1 MRFAIHLS
9 CHKFEIFGKKTYNFY
24 FGNSNCVQVKKE
36 YFFIQNKEQITCIF
50 PKKVLEPYGANK
62 KPKTTTTNGKRVNH
76 THNLLL
82 FAY

>member
-36 YFFIQNKEQITCIF
+36 YFFYTKQRTNNMYF
-50 PKKVLEPYGANK
+50 PKKSSRTLWCQQKTKNNNNK
-62 KPKTTTTNGKRVNH
+62 RKTGQSH
-76 THNLLL
+76 P
-82 FAY
+82 